1 MLNKVLLVLIVLV
14 LLMAL
19 SQSVVPDTLL
29 NDALHAIS
37 LISIAGN
44 LAILMML
51 INGTFRRS
59 KYFRYVYGVVGF
71 LIVAVIFKILHLPF
85 ADQLM
90 SLPFLLILILYLL
103 HFFSKP
109 VKDHLDY
116 LKLITVFFLSLTS
129 ALYALN
135 FLSDEVTTKLEMISR
150 WVLFL
155 TFIDFVVM
163 GIRRKSLV

>member
-1 MLNKVLLVLIVLV
+1 MLNKFLMVLIVLV

-19 SQSVVPDTLL
+19 SQMLFPDTLI
-29 NDALHAIS
+29 NVASSAIS
-37 LISIAGN
+37 LISIAEN

-51 INGTFRRS
+51 INGTFRKS
-59 KYFRYVYGVVGF
+59 KYFQYVYGVVGF
-71 LIVAVIFKILHLPF
+71 LIVAVIFKILHLPY

-90 SLPFLLILILYLL
+90 SLPFLLVLFLYLL

-116 LKLITVFFLSLTS
+116 LKLITVFLLSLTL

-135 FLSDEVTTKLEMISR
+135 FLSNEVTTNLEMISR
-150 WVLFL
+150 WILFL

-163 GIRRKSLV
+163 GIRRKTLV